1 MAIRMIAAATAL
13 ACFYLL
19 WWTVSFAQPLWALL
33 AVALLVASAGLLL
46 GRRWG
51 AYLWFLLA
59 VGTTLW
65 WLASLARIIESG
77 WPHTGLWD
85 STISL
90 LPGLFLTG
98 VCISGIVLIYRKEFK
113 RGRAP

>member
-1 MAIRMIAAATAL
+1 M
-13 ACFYLL
+13 
-19 WWTVSFAQPLWALL
+19 
-33 AVALLVASAGLLL
+33 

-65 WLASLARIIESG
+65 WLAGLAHVIESG
-77 WPHTGLWD
+77 WPHSGILD
-85 STISL
+85 SIISL

-98 VCISGIVLIYRKEFK
+98 VCVSGIVLIYGKEFK

>member
-1 MAIRMIAAATAL
+1 MAIRYIAAATAL
-13 ACFYLL
+13 AGFYLL
-19 WWTVSFAQPLWALL
+19 WWTVSFAQPLSALF
-33 AVALLVASAGLLL
+33 AVALLVASAGLFL

-65 WLASLARIIESG
+65 WLAGLARVIESG
-77 WPHTGLWD
+77 WPYSSVLD
-85 STISL
+85 STISI
-90 LPGLFLTG
+90 LPGLLLTG

-113 RGRAP
+113 RERAP